1 MYEHVI
7 ERVVAEIGMKAVI
20 DMMAAL
26 LDRAPATRNRW
37 QAFQLTQAHAMLDL
51 VENGDAGEG
60 LRGFLDTMS

>member
-7 ERVVAEIGMKAVI
+7 ERIVAEVGMKAVI
-20 DMMAAL
+20 DMMSAL

-51 VENGDAGEG
+51 VENGDAGQG
-60 LRGFLDTMS
+60 LCSFLDSMQ